1 MPARVPR
8 VGRSVVSKEVQDRRI
23 TVIRE
28 LWFTDC
34 TLTAIGGRL
43 GMLRNAVAKLAKQVG
58 LPPRHSYTGPMPK
71 PGLVPSEPRRRPQ
84 KGAPTSEQIA
94 QVITAK
100 LKSPWAW
107 RTRRR

>member
-1 MPARVPR
+1 M
-8 VGRSVVSKEVQDRRI
+8 SQDVQDRRI

-43 GMLRNAVAKLAKQVG
+43 GMLRNAVAKLAKQAG
-58 LPPRHSYTGPMPK
+58 LPPRHSYTGPMPR
-71 PGLVPSEPRRRPQ
+71 PSLVPPERRRRPQ

-94 QVITAK
+94 QVVTAK

-107 RTRRR
+107 RTRRRSP

>member
-1 MPARVPR
+1 M
-8 VGRSVVSKEVQDRRI
+8 SQDVQDRRI

-71 PGLVPSEPRRRPQ
+71 PSLVPPERRRRPQ

-94 QVITAK
+94 QVVTAK

-107 RTRRR
+107 RTRRRSP